1 MDKSDSTALYASK
14 FNPMGYRVTLC
25 DTIASSSLNDIE
37 MIYKKG
43 ARHINVRTAM
53 IKIKIISTIE
63 NAKLF
68 FLTLFPLKDS
78 LIIYFFDMRSA
89 DSSNAMLITD

>member
-53 IKIKIISTIE
+53 IKIKTFFSHIIPP
-63 NAKLF
+63 KRFPDHLF
-68 FLTLFPLKDS
+68 FLICGLQTAA
-78 LIIYFFDMRSA
+78 MRC
-89 DSSNAMLITD
+89 

>member
-68 FLTLFPLKDS
+68 FSHYSP
-78 LIIYFFDMRSA
+78 
-89 DSSNAMLITD
+89 